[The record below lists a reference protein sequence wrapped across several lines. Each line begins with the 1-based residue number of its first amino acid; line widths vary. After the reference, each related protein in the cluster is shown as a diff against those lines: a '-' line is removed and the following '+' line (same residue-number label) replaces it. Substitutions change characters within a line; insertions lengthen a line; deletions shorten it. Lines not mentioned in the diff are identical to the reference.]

1 MEGRN
6 IYRGFFM
13 NHRFAKRMNKIPRS
27 FVREILKV
35 TDDEDM
41 ISFAGGLP
49 NPQSFPVEAI
59 KDATSKVLT
68 QEGDKVLQY
77 STTEGYHKLREY
89 IAQRYQSQG
98 LKVGVDDILI
108 TNGSQQCLDLVGK
121 AFLDCEDGIIMERPT
136 YLAAIQ
142 AFGLYEPKFHS
153 VPLLDDGVDL
163 EALETILKEEDVKL
177 FYTVSS
183 FQNPTGITYSA
194 SKRRKVAELMEKYN
208 TILVED
214 NPYGEI
220 RFMGED
226 IAPIKSY
233 LPDAILFGTFSK
245 IVSPGM
251 RMGWIVAPPHIMEK
265 LITAKQASDLHSN
278 YFTQRVVYQYLQDN
292 DVDLHIQSIRK
303 LYKRQR
309 DKMVQSIQK
318 YLPSDVKHTS
328 PEGGM
333 FLWVTL
339 PSSMSAMEL
348 FQLAIE
354 ENVAFVPGETFYTE
368 DPEINTMRLN
378 FSNSNIEEIEEGIK
392 RLGMAIEKLQSN

>member
-1 MEGRN
+1 
-6 IYRGFFM
+6 M
-13 NHRFAKRMNKIPRS
+13 NYRFANRMNKIPRS

-68 QEGDKVLQY
+68 QDGDKVLQY
-77 STTEGYHKLREY
+77 STTEGYHRLREY
-89 IAQRYQSQG
+89 IAERYQGQG
-98 LKVGVDDILI
+98 LEVGVEDILI

-121 AFLDCEDGIIMERPT
+121 VFLDRDDGVIMERPT

-142 AFGLYEPKFHS
+142 AFGLYEPEFHP

-163 EALETILKEEDVKL
+163 HALETTLKEEDVKL

-183 FQNPTGITYSA
+183 FQNPTGITYST
-194 SKRRKVAELMEKYN
+194 SKRKKVAELMEKYG

-220 RFMGED
+220 RFMGAD

-233 LPDAILFGTFSK
+233 LPDSILFGTFSK

-251 RMGWIVAPPHIMEK
+251 RMGWIVAPPEIMEK

-292 DVDLHIQSIRK
+292 DVDRHIQSIRK
-303 LYKRQR
+303 LYKLQR
-309 DKMVQSIQK
+309 DQMVQSIRK
-318 YLPSDVKHTS
+318 YLPTGVKHTS

-339 PSSMSAMEL
+339 PEGVSAMEL

-378 FSNSNIEEIEEGIK
+378 FSNSNVEEIAEGIK
-392 RLGMAIEKLQSN
+392 RLGKAIEKLQAN

>member
-1 MEGRN
+1 
-6 IYRGFFM
+6 M
-13 NHRFAKRMNKIPRS
+13 NYRFANRMNKIPRS

-68 QEGDKVLQY
+68 QDGDKVLQY
-77 STTEGYHKLREY
+77 STTEGYHRLREY
-89 IAQRYQSQG
+89 IAERYQGQG
-98 LKVGVDDILI
+98 LEVGVEDILI

-121 AFLDCEDGIIMERPT
+121 VFLDRDDGVIMERPT

-142 AFGLYEPKFHS
+142 AFGLYEPELHP

-163 EALETILKEEDVKL
+163 HALETTLKEEDVKL

-183 FQNPTGITYSA
+183 FQNPTGITYST
-194 SKRRKVAELMEKYN
+194 SKRKKVAELMGEYN

-220 RFMGED
+220 RFMGEN

-233 LPDAILFGTFSK
+233 LPDSILFGTFSK

-251 RMGWIVAPPHIMEK
+251 RMGWIVAPPEVMDK
-265 LITAKQASDLHSN
+265 LVTAKQASDLHSN
-278 YFTQRVVYQYLQDN
+278 YFTQRVVHQYLKDN
-292 DVDLHIQSIRK
+292 DVDGHIQKIRR
-303 LYKRQR
+303 LYKSQR
-309 DKMVQSIQK
+309 DQMVTSIK
-318 YLPSDVKHTS
+318 EFLPREVKHTE

-333 FLWVTL
+333 FLWITL
-339 PSSMSAMEL
+339 PEGMSSLEL
-348 FQLAIE
+348 FEYAMDE
-354 ENVAFVPGETFYTE
+354 KVAFVPGDAFYTHN
-368 DPEINTMRLN
+368 PEPNTLRLN
-378 FSNSNIEEIEEGIK
+378 FSNCCEEDIVEGMQ
-392 RLGMAIEKLQSN
+392 RLGNAIKKITIG

>member
-1 MEGRN
+1 
-6 IYRGFFM
+6 M
-13 NHRFAKRMNKIPRS
+13 NYHFARRMNKIPRS

-35 TDDEDM
+35 TDDDDM

-49 NPQSFPVEAI
+49 NPKSFPVEAI
-59 KDATSKVLT
+59 NNATSKVLT
-68 QEGDKVLQY
+68 EDGDKVLQY
-77 STTEGYHKLREY
+77 STTEGYRKLREF
-89 IAQRYQSQG
+89 IAHRYQRQG
-98 LKVGVDDILI
+98 MDVEVEDILI

-121 AFLDCEDGIIMERPT
+121 VFLDRDDGVIMERPT

-153 VPLLDDGVDL
+153 VPLLDDGADTNIL
-163 EALETILKEEDVKL
+163 EKILEEENIKL

-183 FQNPTGITYSA
+183 FQNPTGITYSE
-194 SKRRKVAELMEKYN
+194 SKREKVAEIMAEHE

-226 IAPIKSY
+226 IPPIKSH
-233 LPDAILFGTFSK
+233 LPDSILFGTFSK

-251 RMGWIVAPPHIMEK
+251 RMGWIVAPPEIMDK

-278 YFTQRVVYQYLQDN
+278 YFTQRVVYQYLRDN
-292 DVDLHIQSIRK
+292 NVDQHIRSIK
-303 LYKRQR
+303 QLYKSQR
-309 DKMVQSIQK
+309 DQMVHSIKK
-318 YLPSDVKHTS
+318 YLPEGVKHTS
-328 PEGGM
+328 PQGGM

-339 PSSMSAMEL
+339 PEGTSTMEL
-348 FQLAIE
+348 FKLAME

-368 DPEINTMRLN
+368 DPEKNTMRLN
-378 FSNSNIEEIEEGIK
+378 FSNSSVEEIEEGMK
-392 RLGMAIEKLQSN
+392 RLGNAIKKVEY

>member
-1 MEGRN
+1 
-6 IYRGFFM
+6 M
-13 NHRFAKRMNKIPRS
+13 NHRFARRMNKIPRS

-59 KDATSKVLT
+59 KDATSRVLT
-68 QEGDKVLQY
+68 EDGEKVLQY
-77 STTEGYHKLREY
+77 STTEGYRPLREL
-89 IAQRYQSQG
+89 IAHRYKKQG
-98 LKVGVDDILI
+98 LQVEVDDILI

-121 AFLDCEDGIIMERPT
+121 VFLDRDDGVVMERPT

-142 AFGLYEPKFHS
+142 AFGLYEPQFHS
-153 VPLLDDGVDL
+153 VPLLDDGVDT
-163 EALETILKEEDVKL
+163 EALEKILKEEEIKL
-177 FYTVSS
+177 FYSVTS
-183 FQNPTGITYSA
+183 FQNPTGITYSRD
-194 SKRRKVAELMEKYN
+194 KRREVAEILTKHN

-226 IAPIKSY
+226 IPPIKSMI
-233 LPDAILFGTFSK
+233 PDSILFGTFSK

-251 RMGWIVAPPHIMEK
+251 RMGWIVAPPEVMEK
-265 LITAKQASDLHSN
+265 LVTAKQASDLHSN

-292 DVDLHIQSIRK
+292 NVDNHIQNIRK
-303 LYKRQR
+303 LYKSQR
-309 DKMVQSIQK
+309 DQMVQSIRE
-318 YLPSDVKHTS
+318 YLPEGVKHTA

-339 PSSMSAMEL
+339 PDGMSSMDL
-348 FQLAIE
+348 FKLAIKE
-354 ENVAFVPGETFYTE
+354 KVAFVPGETFYTE
-368 DPEINTMRLN
+368 NPETDTMRLN
-378 FSNSNIEEIEEGIK
+378 FSNCCEEEIIEGMK
-392 RLGMAIEKLQSN
+392 RLGTAIQKMEDL

>member
-1 MEGRN
+1 
-6 IYRGFFM
+6 M
-13 NHRFAKRMNKIPRS
+13 NHRFARRMNKIPRS

-59 KDATSKVLT
+59 KDATSRVLT
-68 QEGDKVLQY
+68 EDGEKVLQY
-77 STTEGYHKLREY
+77 STTEGYRPLREL
-89 IAQRYQSQG
+89 IAHRYKKQG
-98 LKVGVDDILI
+98 LQVEVDDILI

-121 AFLDCEDGIIMERPT
+121 VFLDRDDGVVMERPT

-142 AFGLYEPKFHS
+142 AFGLYEPQFHS
-153 VPLLDDGVDL
+153 VPLLDDGVDT
-163 EALETILKEEDVKL
+163 EALEKILKEEEIKL
-177 FYTVSS
+177 FYSVTS
-183 FQNPTGITYSA
+183 FQNPTGITYSRD
-194 SKRRKVAELMEKYN
+194 KRREVAEILTKHN

-226 IAPIKSY
+226 IPPIKSMI
-233 LPDAILFGTFSK
+233 PDSILFGTFSK

-251 RMGWIVAPPHIMEK
+251 RMGWIVAPPEVMEK
-265 LITAKQASDLHSN
+265 LVTAKQASDLHSN

-292 DVDLHIQSIRK
+292 NVDNHIQNIRK
-303 LYKRQR
+303 LYKSQR
-309 DKMVQSIQK
+309 DQMVQSIRE
-318 YLPSDVKHTS
+318 YLPEGVKHTA

-339 PSSMSAMEL
+339 PEGMSSMDL
-348 FQLAIE
+348 FKLAIKE
-354 ENVAFVPGETFYTE
+354 KVAFVPGETFYTE
-368 DPEINTMRLN
+368 NPETDTMRLN
-378 FSNSNIEEIEEGIK
+378 FSNCCEEEIIEGMK
-392 RLGMAIEKLQSN
+392 RLGTAIQKMEDL

>member
-1 MEGRN
+1 
-6 IYRGFFM
+6 M
-13 NHRFAKRMNKIPRS
+13 NYHFARRMNKIPRS

-35 TDDEDM
+35 TDDDDM

-59 KDATSKVLT
+59 NNATSKVLS
-68 QEGDKVLQY
+68 EDGDKVLQY
-77 STTEGYHKLREY
+77 STTEGYRKLREF
-89 IAQRYQSQG
+89 IAQRYQRQG
-98 LKVGVDDILI
+98 MEVEVEDILI

-121 AFLDCEDGIIMERPT
+121 VFLDRDDGVIMERPT

-142 AFGLYEPKFHS
+142 AFGLYEPEFHS
-153 VPLLDDGVDL
+153 VPLLDDGADT
-163 EALETILKEEDVKL
+163 TILEKILDEENIKL

-183 FQNPTGITYSA
+183 FQNPTGITYSE
-194 SKRRKVAELMEKYN
+194 SKREKVAEIMAEHE

-220 RFMGED
+220 RFMGDD
-226 IAPIKSY
+226 IPPIKSH
-233 LPDAILFGTFSK
+233 LPDSILFGTFSK

-251 RMGWIVAPPHIMEK
+251 RMGWIVAPPEVMDK

-292 DVDLHIQSIRK
+292 NVDQHIQSIK
-303 LYKRQR
+303 QLYKSQR
-309 DKMVQSIQK
+309 DQMVHSIRK
-318 YLPSDVKHTS
+318 YFPEGVKHTS
-328 PEGGM
+328 PHGGM

-339 PSSMSAMEL
+339 PEGTSAMEL
-348 FQLAIE
+348 FELAME

-368 DPEINTMRLN
+368 DPEKNTMRLN
-378 FSNSNIEEIEEGIK
+378 FSNSSVEEIEEGMKRLGNAIK
-392 RLGMAIEKLQSN
+392 RLDNK

>member
-1 MEGRN
+1 
-6 IYRGFFM
+6 M
-13 NHRFAKRMNKIPRS
+13 NYRFANRMNKIPRS

-68 QEGDKVLQY
+68 QDGDKVLQY
-77 STTEGYHKLREY
+77 STTEGYHRLREY
-89 IAQRYQSQG
+89 IAERYQGQG
-98 LKVGVDDILI
+98 LEVGVEDILI

-121 AFLDCEDGIIMERPT
+121 VFLDRDDGVIMERPT

-142 AFGLYEPKFHS
+142 AFGLYEPEFHP

-163 EALETILKEEDVKL
+163 HALETTLKEEDVKL

-194 SKRRKVAELMEKYN
+194 SKRKKVAELMEEYN

-220 RFMGED
+220 RFMGEN

-233 LPDAILFGTFSK
+233 LPDSILFGTFSK

-251 RMGWIVAPPHIMEK
+251 RMGWIVAPPEIMEK

-292 DVDLHIQSIRK
+292 DVDRHIQSIRK
-303 LYKRQR
+303 LYKLQR
-309 DKMVQSIQK
+309 DQMVQSIRK
-318 YLPSDVKHTS
+318 YLPTGVKHTS

-339 PSSMSAMEL
+339 PEGVSAMEL

-378 FSNSNIEEIEEGIK
+378 FSNSNVEEIAEGIK
-392 RLGMAIEKLQSN
+392 RLGKAIEKLQAN

>member
-1 MEGRN
+1 
-6 IYRGFFM
+6 M
-13 NHRFAKRMNKIPRS
+13 NYRFANRMNKIPRS

-68 QEGDKVLQY
+68 QDGDKVLQY
-77 STTEGYHKLREY
+77 STTEGYHRLREY
-89 IAQRYQSQG
+89 IAERYQGQG
-98 LKVGVDDILI
+98 LEVGVEDILI

-121 AFLDCEDGIIMERPT
+121 VFLDRDDGVIMERPT

-142 AFGLYEPKFHS
+142 AFGLYEPEFHP

-163 EALETILKEEDVKL
+163 HALETTLKEEDVKL

-183 FQNPTGITYSA
+183 FQNPTGITYST
-194 SKRRKVAELMEKYN
+194 SKRKKVAELMGEYN

-220 RFMGED
+220 RFMGEN
-226 IAPIKSY
+226 ITPIKSY
-233 LPDAILFGTFSK
+233 LPDSILFGTFSK

-251 RMGWIVAPPHIMEK
+251 RMGWIVAPPEIMEK

-292 DVDLHIQSIRK
+292 DVDRHIQSIRK
-303 LYKRQR
+303 LYKLQR
-309 DKMVQSIQK
+309 DQMVQSIRK
-318 YLPSDVKHTS
+318 YLPTGVKHTS

-339 PSSMSAMEL
+339 PEGVSAMEL

-378 FSNSNIEEIEEGIK
+378 FSNSNVEEIAEGIK
-392 RLGMAIEKLQSN
+392 RLGKAIEKLQAN

>member
-1 MEGRN
+1 
-6 IYRGFFM
+6 M
-13 NHRFAKRMNKIPRS
+13 NHRFARRMNKIPRS

-59 KDATSKVLT
+59 KDATSRVLT
-68 QEGDKVLQY
+68 EDGEKVLQY
-77 STTEGYHKLREY
+77 STTEGYRPLREL
-89 IAQRYQSQG
+89 IAHRYKKQG
-98 LKVGVDDILI
+98 LQVEVDDILI

-121 AFLDCEDGIIMERPT
+121 VFLDRDDGVVMERPT

-142 AFGLYEPKFHS
+142 AFGLYEPQFHS
-153 VPLLDDGVDL
+153 VPLLDDGVDT
-163 EALETILKEEDVKL
+163 EALEKILKEEEIKL
-177 FYTVSS
+177 FYSVTS
-183 FQNPTGITYSA
+183 FQNPTGITYSRD
-194 SKRRKVAELMEKYN
+194 KRREVAEILTKHN

-226 IAPIKSY
+226 IPPIKSMI
-233 LPDAILFGTFSK
+233 PDSILFGTFSK

-251 RMGWIVAPPHIMEK
+251 RMGWIVAPPEVMEK
-265 LITAKQASDLHSN
+265 LVTAKQASDLHSN

-292 DVDLHIQSIRK
+292 NVDNHIQNIRK
-303 LYKRQR
+303 LYKSQR
-309 DKMVQSIQK
+309 DQMVQSIRE
-318 YLPSDVKHTS
+318 YLPEGVKHTA

-339 PSSMSAMEL
+339 PEGMSSMDL
-348 FQLAIE
+348 FKLAIKKK
-354 ENVAFVPGETFYTE
+354 VAFVPGETFYTE
-368 DPEINTMRLN
+368 NPETNTMRLN
-378 FSNSNIEEIEEGIK
+378 FSNCCEEEIIEGMK
-392 RLGMAIEKLQSN
+392 RLGTAIQKMEDL

>member
-1 MEGRN
+1 
-6 IYRGFFM
+6 M
-13 NHRFAKRMNKIPRS
+13 NYPFAHRMNKIPRS

-59 KDATSKVLT
+59 NNATSKVLT
-68 QEGDKVLQY
+68 EDGEKVLQY
-77 STTEGYHKLREY
+77 STTEGYRPLRAL
-89 IAQRYQSQG
+89 IAQRYKSQG
-98 LKVGVDDILI
+98 LEVEVDDILI

-121 AFLDCEDGIIMERPT
+121 IFLNPNDGVVMERPT

-153 VPLLDDGVDL
+153 VPLWEDGVDTASL
-163 EALETILKEEDVKL
+163 ENILKEEDIKL
-177 FYTVSS
+177 FYSVTS

-194 SKRRKVAELMEKYN
+194 DKRKEVAEILQKHN

-220 RFMGED
+220 RFMGEN
-226 IAPIKSY
+226 IPPIKSQI
-233 LPDAILFGTFSK
+233 PDSILFGTFSK

-251 RMGWIVAPPHIMEK
+251 RMGWIVAPPEVMDK
-265 LITAKQASDLHSN
+265 LVTAKQASDLHSN

-292 DVDLHIQSIRK
+292 NVDRHIQDIRK
-303 LYKRQR
+303 LYKSQR
-309 DKMVQSIQK
+309 DQMVQSIRE
-318 YLPSDVKHTS
+318 YLPEGVKHTA

-339 PSSMSAMEL
+339 PEGVSSMDLFEL
-348 FQLAIE
+348 ALE
-354 ENVAFVPGETFYTE
+354 EKVAFVPGETFYTE
-368 DPEINTMRLN
+368 NPERNTMRLN
-378 FSNSNIEEIEEGIK
+378 FSNSSEEEIVEGMK
-392 RLGMAIEKLQSN
+392 RLGNATRKLMDVKK

>member
-1 MEGRN
+1 
-6 IYRGFFM
+6 M
-13 NHRFAKRMNKIPRS
+13 NHRFARRMNKIPRS

-59 KDATSKVLT
+59 KDATSRVLT
-68 QEGDKVLQY
+68 EDGEKVLQY
-77 STTEGYHKLREY
+77 STTEGYRPLREL
-89 IAQRYQSQG
+89 IAHRYKKQG
-98 LKVGVDDILI
+98 LQVEVDDILI

-121 AFLDCEDGIIMERPT
+121 VFLDRDDGVVMERPT

-142 AFGLYEPKFHS
+142 AFGLYEPQFHS
-153 VPLLDDGVDL
+153 VPLLDDGVDT
-163 EALETILKEEDVKL
+163 EALEKILKEEKIKL
-177 FYTVSS
+177 FYSVTS
-183 FQNPTGITYSA
+183 FQNPTGITYSRD
-194 SKRRKVAELMEKYN
+194 KRREVAEILTKHN

-226 IAPIKSY
+226 IPPIKSMI
-233 LPDAILFGTFSK
+233 PDSILFGTFSK

-251 RMGWIVAPPHIMEK
+251 RMGWIVAPPEVMEK
-265 LITAKQASDLHSN
+265 LVTAKQASDLHSN

-292 DVDLHIQSIRK
+292 NVDNHIQNIRK
-303 LYKRQR
+303 LYKSQR
-309 DKMVQSIQK
+309 DQMVQSIRE
-318 YLPSDVKHTS
+318 YLPEGVKHTA

-339 PSSMSAMEL
+339 PEGMSSMDL
-348 FQLAIE
+348 FKLAIKE
-354 ENVAFVPGETFYTE
+354 KVAFVPGETFYTE
-368 DPEINTMRLN
+368 NPETNTMRLN
-378 FSNSNIEEIEEGIK
+378 FSNCCEEEIIEGMK
-392 RLGMAIEKLQSN
+392 RLGTAIQKMEDL

>member
-1 MEGRN
+1 
-6 IYRGFFM
+6 M
-13 NHRFAKRMNKIPRS
+13 NHRFARRMNKIPRS

-59 KDATSKVLT
+59 KDATSRVLT
-68 QEGDKVLQY
+68 EDGEKVLQY
-77 STTEGYHKLREY
+77 STTEGYRPLREL
-89 IAQRYQSQG
+89 IAHRYKKQG
-98 LKVGVDDILI
+98 LQVEVDDILI

-121 AFLDCEDGIIMERPT
+121 VFLDRDDGVVMERPT

-142 AFGLYEPKFHS
+142 AFGLYEPQFHS
-153 VPLLDDGVDL
+153 VPLLDDGVDT
-163 EALETILKEEDVKL
+163 EALEKILKEEEIKL
-177 FYTVSS
+177 FYSVTS
-183 FQNPTGITYSA
+183 FQNPTGITYSRD
-194 SKRRKVAELMEKYN
+194 KRREVAEILTKHN

-226 IAPIKSY
+226 IPPIKSMI
-233 LPDAILFGTFSK
+233 PDSILFGTFSK

-251 RMGWIVAPPHIMEK
+251 RMGWIVAPPEVMEK
-265 LITAKQASDLHSN
+265 LVTAKQASDLHSN

-292 DVDLHIQSIRK
+292 NVDNHIQNIRK
-303 LYKRQR
+303 LYKSQR
-309 DKMVQSIQK
+309 DQMVQSIRE
-318 YLPSDVKHTS
+318 YLPEGVKHTA

-339 PSSMSAMEL
+339 PEGMSSMDL
-348 FQLAIE
+348 FKLAIKE
-354 ENVAFVPGETFYTE
+354 KVAFVPGETFYTE
-368 DPEINTMRLN
+368 NPETNTMRLN
-378 FSNSNIEEIEEGIK
+378 FSNCCEEEIIEGMK
-392 RLGMAIEKLQSN
+392 RLGTAIQKMEDL

>member
-1 MEGRN
+1 
-6 IYRGFFM
+6 M
-13 NHRFAKRMNKIPRS
+13 NYHFARRMNKIPRS

-35 TDDEDM
+35 TDDDDM

-59 KDATSKVLT
+59 NNATSKVLT
-68 QEGDKVLQY
+68 EDGDKVLQY
-77 STTEGYHKLREY
+77 STTEGYRPLREF
-89 IAQRYQSQG
+89 IAQRYKRQG
-98 LKVGVDDILI
+98 LEVESEDILI

-121 AFLDCEDGIIMERPT
+121 VFLDRDDGVIMERPT

-153 VPLLDDGVDL
+153 VPLLEDGVDTNVL
-163 EALETILKEEDVKL
+163 EKILEEEDIKL
-177 FYTVSS
+177 FYTVTS

-194 SKRRKVAELMEKYN
+194 GKREKVAEIMAKHD

-226 IAPIKSY
+226 IPPIKSH
-233 LPDAILFGTFSK
+233 LPDSILFGTFSK

-251 RMGWIVAPPHIMEK
+251 RMGWIVAPPEVMDK

-278 YFTQRVVYQYLQDN
+278 YFTQRVVYQYLHDN
-292 DVDLHIQSIRK
+292 NVDKHIQSIK
-303 LYKRQR
+303 QLYKSQR
-309 DKMVQSIQK
+309 DQMVQSIQK
-318 YLPSDVKHTS
+318 YLPEGVKHTS
-328 PEGGM
+328 PQGGM

-339 PSSMSAMEL
+339 PEGTSSMEL
-348 FQLAIE
+348 FELALE
-354 ENVAFVPGETFYTE
+354 EKVAFVPGETFYTE
-368 DPEINTMRLN
+368 NPEKNTMRLN
-378 FSNSNIEEIEEGIK
+378 FSNSSIEEIEEGMK
-392 RLGMAIEKLQSN
+392 RLGNAIKKLHVN